1 MNNLINFQK
10 PLFEY
15 NDLELKAI
23 AFDESQLIR
32 VHERNVNL
40 ILAELERRSMS
51 KVVTS
56 TDSKTINTVIK

>member
-10 PLFEY
+10 PLSEY
-15 NDLELKAI
+15 NELELKAI

-40 ILAELERRSMS
+40 ILSELERRNMS
-51 KVVTS
+51 KVVATMDVDKFNNS
-56 TDSKTINTVIK
+56 LK

>member
-1 MNNLINFQK
+1 MSNLINFQK

-15 NDLELKAI
+15 TDLELKAI

-32 VHERNVNL
+32 IHERNVNL
-40 ILAELERRSMS
+40 ILSELERRSAS

-56 TDSKTINTVIK
+56 VSDDKFKSIVK

>member
-15 NDLELKAI
+15 TDLELKAI

-32 VHERNVNL
+32 IHERNVNL
-40 ILAELERRSMS
+40 ILSELERRSAS

-56 TDSKTINTVIK
+56 VSDDKFKSVVK

>member
-1 MNNLINFQK
+1 MSNLINFQK

-15 NDLELKAI
+15 TDLELKAI

-32 VHERNVNL
+32 IHERNVNL
-40 ILAELERRSMS
+40 ILSELERRSAS

-56 TDSKTINTVIK
+56 VSDDKFNSVVK

>member
-32 VHERNVNL
+32 IHERNVNL
-40 ILAELERRSMS
+40 ILAELERRNMS

-56 TDSKTINTVIK
+56 TDSNSFNAILK